1 MNTSNTYDF
10 VNMNYEDTANEL
22 IRLVE
27 CTSQT
32 RIMFK
37 TTEEVGDKLIEGFYA
52 KYLSITEFPYLTGL
66 NINNG
71 NFGIKRYIAEAKWKE
86 DLPIIY
92 NKSVLDWLIFKSVDD
107 TKSQGFIINSIN
119 AYCKNKKSVFIKF
132 DEFYLSIISTL
143 LSEYSIKLVFDS
155 SKENTKI
162 YKVSQK
168 LDKGV
173 GQFNLENVKKDDLI
187 KTIIEKFVNGTMQ
200 GRNISVCTSEVDYIR
215 NYFKDTGFDVK
226 VSFTGPKV
234 STINIYPKEQ
244 KAWNYC
250 RMIVATDNITA
261 DLYDYPTRVKVLDGI
276 DSPLVYNKQCP
287 GKMASAYG
295 VARNVIYE
303 EPFPAKEAAKITG
316 NLRMK
321 IAELNDIIKLA
332 AEKSDYQVA
341 IDIKHYPEA
350 VIKAFKDAGYDFFI
364 RDGKSYIAW

>member
-162 YKVSQK
+162 YMA
-168 LDKGV
+168 G
-173 GQFNLENVKKDDLI
+173 
-187 KTIIEKFVNGTMQ
+187 KTK
-200 GRNISVCTSEVDYIR
+200 
-215 NYFKDTGFDVK
+215 
-226 VSFTGPKV
+226 
-234 STINIYPKEQ
+234 
-244 KAWNYC
+244 
-250 RMIVATDNITA
+250 
-261 DLYDYPTRVKVLDGI
+261 
-276 DSPLVYNKQCP
+276 
-287 GKMASAYG
+287 
-295 VARNVIYE
+295 
-303 EPFPAKEAAKITG
+303 
-316 NLRMK
+316 
-321 IAELNDIIKLA
+321 
-332 AEKSDYQVA
+332 
-341 IDIKHYPEA
+341 
-350 VIKAFKDAGYDFFI
+350 
-364 RDGKSYIAW
+364 

>member
-1 MNTSNTYDF
+1 MNTSNTYNF

-37 TTEEVGDKLIEGFYA
+37 TTEEVGDKLIEGLYA
-52 KYLSITEFPYLTGL
+52 KYLSITEL
-66 NINNG
+66 NKNNG
-71 NFGIKRYIAEAKWKE
+71 NIFGIKTYVAEAKWKE

-92 NKSVLDWLIFKSVDD
+92 NKSELDWLIFKWVDD
-107 TKSQGFIINSIN
+107 TKYQCFIINSIK

-132 DEFYLSIISTL
+132 DESIVYTIRKAL
-143 LSEYSIKLVFDS
+143 PEYSIKLVIDS
-155 SKENTKI
+155 AKENAKL
-162 YKVSQK
+162 YKVFQK

-173 GQFNLENVKKDDLI
+173 SSFNLENAKKDDLI
-187 KTIIEKFVNGTMQ
+187 NTIIEKFVDGTMQ
-200 GRNISVCTSEVDYIR
+200 GRNISVCTSEVEYIK
-215 NYFKDTGFDVK
+215 NYFEDTGFDVK
-226 VSFTGPKV
+226 ASFIGESEV
-234 STINIYPKEQ
+234 STINIHPKGKKE
-244 KAWNYC
+244 WNYC

-261 DLYDYPTRVKVLDGI
+261 DLYDYSTKVKVLAGI
-276 DSPLVYNKQCP
+276 DSPLIFDKRCP

-303 EPFPAKEAAKITG
+303 EPFPAKEAAKIAA

-321 IAELNDIIKLA
+321 ISELNDIIKLA

-364 RDGKSYIAW
+364 RDGKTYIAW